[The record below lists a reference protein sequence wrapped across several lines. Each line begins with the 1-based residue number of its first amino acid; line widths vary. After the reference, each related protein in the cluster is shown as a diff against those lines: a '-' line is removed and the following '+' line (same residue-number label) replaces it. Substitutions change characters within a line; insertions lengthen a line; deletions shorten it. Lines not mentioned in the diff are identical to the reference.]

1 MAPRGVPPVVL
12 RGDYCGRNKSH
23 EASHSSVDVCSA
35 LPGCGVVWF
44 ASGIVMVFKRMPEYT
59 RGSGLRAY
67 GGCDG
72 MHSLTLLALTSWR
85 AQYVSK

>member
-1 MAPRGVPPVVL
+1 MKQAIPALMCVQHYLGVAF
-12 RGDYCGRNKSH
+12 RR
-23 EASHSSVDVCSA
+23 AF
-35 LPGCGVVWF
+35 VVWF